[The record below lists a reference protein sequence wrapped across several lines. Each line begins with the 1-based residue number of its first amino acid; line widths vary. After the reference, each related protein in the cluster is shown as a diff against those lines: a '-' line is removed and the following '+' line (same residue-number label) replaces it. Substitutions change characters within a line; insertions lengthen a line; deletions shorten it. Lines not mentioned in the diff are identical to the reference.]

1 MHPESLNLR
10 PFQDEGKDFCSKLLR
25 SILALD
31 QGLGKTATALMS
43 LGDRGLVVCPPGLKY
58 GWADECRKWRQDL
71 KPIVMEGMGLA
82 RFKWPDRGEL
92 VIVGYNQLPDEFEIP
107 PWRAKFE
114 KGDSKAIKKKK
125 SAAVK
130 KAKEDFNKYMARQAK
145 FGLLTQAILDE
156 VQYGKNPKSTRSKKV
171 KALVALCKQTMALTG
186 TPMPRGNPGD
196 TYGILQALHLEDEVF
211 GSWNNFKRVANWRQ
225 ESGTYGTPTP
235 EFHKLLSKVMF
246 RRTKAQVAS
255 FLPKKIY
262 KTLPVAL
269 DSRTESLLDALPA
282 EIVDGVREAQDASGL
297 TKLQTLPGFSEFAKC
312 RKQIAQ
318 ARIPAMLEILE
329 TYEAE
334 ETRTLVFSAH
344 RDPILALEN
353 RPGWRVIHGGISA
366 AERQEIVRDQEKL
379 QGVGITIKAGAAGLN
394 LKSFHNALYVDLDWD
409 ITQNRQAEDRCHRLN
424 SEGEFVMYT
433 TLTSTHP
440 IDILITEKLQ
450 MASRNIDVA
459 IEGKS

>member
-1 MHPESLNLR
+1 MSKLKLY
-10 PFQDEGKDFCSKLLR
+10 PFQQEAVNFCSSKLR
-25 SILALD
+25 SMLCLD
-31 QGLGKTATALMS
+31 MGCGKSATALNM
-43 LGDRGLVVCPPGLKY
+43 LEDRGLVVAPVGLKY
-58 GWADECRKWRQDL
+58 SWKDEAGKWRPDL

-82 RFKWPDRGEL
+82 RFKWPERGEL
-92 VIVGYNQLPDEFEIP
+92 VIVGFNQLPDEMELP

-114 KGDSKAIKKKK
+114 KGDSKAVKKKK

-145 FGLLTQAILDE
+145 FGLLTQLIVDE
-156 VQYGKNPKSTRSKKV
+156 VQYAKNPKSIRSKKI
-171 KALVALCKQTMALTG
+171 KSLVALCKQTFALTG
-186 TPMPRGNPGD
+186 TPMPRGNAGD
-196 TYGILQALHLEDEVF
+196 LYGILNALHLQDKVF

-225 ESGTYGTPTP
+225 ESGTYGTTTP
-235 EFHKLLSKVMF
+235 EFYKLLSNVMF

-282 EIVDGVREAQDASGL
+282 EIVDGVREAQDASEL

-329 TYEAE
+329 SYRLEGS
-334 ETRTLVFSAH
+334 RTLVFSAH

-366 AERQEIVRDQEKL
+366 SERQEIVQNQESL
-379 QGVGITIKAGAAGLN
+379 EGIGITIKAGAAGLN
-394 LKSFHNALYVDLDWD
+394 LQSFSNAMFVDLSWD
-409 ITQNRQAEDRCHRLN
+409 ICDNSQAEDRCHRLT

-450 MASRNIDVA
+450 MASKNIDVA